1 MQKQKGLNMKKLLT
15 IDVAVV
21 RMHFNILER
30 NGVPQKILEDTLGF
44 SREDIKNDDILIPF
58 KKNFQM
64 LKKGLELTEPTMALK
79 IGKMYSLQKVGIIGQ
94 LLKNCRNLEEA
105 SYQFLRYQSFYYGSS
120 IFKLALDD
128 SYSVLK
134 HSIVQTVYCNE
145 DDEKRLI
152 TELNLSSCV
161 ALIRQLTNENFNPKE
176 MHFSYKKPE
185 YIDAYEAYF
194 RSFLKFNQKEDSIV
208 FRKEQF
214 KIPIPD
220 YQPYLK
226 DILTQYADAKIAKLE
241 SNIRF
246 QDKVRQIMMEL
257 LPKGILSIEMVSEKL
272 NMSRWTLTRK
282 LRKEGTTF
290 KNLLKTQRKEMALN
304 YLANKKLSIS
314 EIAFLLGY
322 SEVSAFQRAF
332 KNWTGKNPLK
342 FKDQ

>member
-1 MQKQKGLNMKKLLT
+1 MKKLLT

-21 RMHFNILER
+21 RLHFNILEQ
-30 NGVPQKILEDTLGF
+30 NGVPQKTLEDTLGF
-44 SREDIKNDDILIPF
+44 SREDIQNDDIRIPF

-64 LKKGLELTEPTMALK
+64 LKKGIELTGSTMALK

-94 LLKNCRNLEEA
+94 LIKNCRDLEEA
-105 SYQFLRYQSFYYGSS
+105 SYQFLRYQNFYYGSS
-120 IFKLALDD
+120 IFKLISDN
-128 SYSVLK
+128 SYRVLK
-134 HSIVQTVYCNE
+134 HSFVQTVYCTEN
-145 DDEKRLI
+145 DEKRLI

-185 YIDAYEAYF
+185 YIDAYEAHF

-214 KIPIPD
+214 KIPIPG
-220 YQPYLK
+220 YQPYMK
-226 DILTQYADAKIAKLE
+226 DILSQYANVKIAKLE

-246 QDKVRQIMMEL
+246 QDKIRQIIMEL
-257 LPKGILSIEMVSEKL
+257 LPKGTLSIEMVSEKL

-282 LRKEGTTF
+282 LRAEGTTF
-290 KNLLKTQRKEMALN
+290 KDLLKIQRKKMALN
-304 YLANKKLSIS
+304 YLGNKKIS
-314 EIAFLLGY
+314 MAEIAFLLGY

-332 KNWTGKNPLK
+332 KNWTGKNPPK
-342 FKDQ
+342 FKDR